1 MSRRV
6 LNSCYGMFRSLKK
19 LFLGGRTQP
28 GSPDSAPDPR
38 GAENLLQDVESA
50 LAASDRERA
59 RETLKRIAAAGATDA
74 DVLDRIVR
82 AARGAGNVGLAVEP
96 FARALRADPGN
107 ARLHSAYGN
116 LRYEQGD
123 LDAAAEAYARAAA
136 IDPGRAEVCA
146 NLGMIA
152 CARRDF
158 EQGIRWLDRAIELDP
173 RMHRAHHNLGL
184 ARQELG
190 QPEAAVTCFRQ
201 ALALEPESVESRYC
215 LGTGLQALG
224 QYEAAADAYHRA
236 QDLRPDDPELLFH
249 LGRALQQT
257 GHAEQACACLSRAVK
272 LRPDFHE
279 AHNDLGIVLM
289 EKGDL
294 DGAIHALKTS
304 TALSPGFAAGYNN
317 LAMAWRRM
325 GRLDQAVDAFRDALR
340 VRPDF
345 WEAHS
350 NLVYALNFL
359 PEYEPE
365 RVFAEHAEW
374 ARRHAEPLTA
384 AARPHANA
392 RTTGRVLRVGYV
404 SPNFRDHAVAYF
416 FESTL
421 VHHDPRR
428 VLVHCYADVARADSF
443 TERLRHS
450 TPVWRDI
457 ARRSDDSVADLVRQ
471 DSIDILVDLTG
482 HTDNHRL
489 LLFARKPAPVQ
500 VTWNGYANTTGMS
513 AMDYRIT
520 DAYADPPG
528 MTEHLHSEKLV
539 RLPDIY
545 MTFNPPRESP
555 PVGSPPVVSNGYVT
569 FGSFNALAKVTP
581 QVIATW
587 SRILHAVADAKLIVL
602 TAPSGSARERLVQAF
617 SEHGVASGRL
627 EFLGRLAFNEFLA
640 AHGRADIAL
649 DPFPF
654 NGTTTTCHTL
664 WMGVPVITL
673 AGKSHVS
680 RVGVSMLSNVGLPQC
695 VAMNE
700 NEYVEKAV
708 AIAMNRSRLQEL
720 RSGMREQ
727 MLSSSLTDAARH
739 TRFLEDAYVK
749 MWEDYCC
756 DKHG

>member
-1 MSRRV
+1 
-6 LNSCYGMFRSLKK
+6 MFRSLKK
-19 LFLGGRTQP
+19 LFLGRRTQP
-28 GSPDSAPDPR
+28 EFADPARDPR
-38 GAENLLQDVESA
+38 GAENLLKDVESA
-50 LAASDRERA
+50 LAENDKERA
-59 RETLKRIAAAGATDA
+59 RETLKRIAAAGPRDA
-74 DVLDRIVR
+74 DTLDRIVR
-82 AARGAGNVGLAVEP
+82 AARKAGEVGLAIDP
-96 FARALRADPGN
+96 LAAALSAEPGN
-107 ARLHSAYGN
+107 ANLHITYGN

-136 IDPGRAEVCA
+136 IDPDRAEACA

-158 EQGIRWLDRAIELDP
+158 EQGIRWLARAIELDP
-173 RMHRAHHNLGL
+173 RLHRAHHNLGL
-184 ARQELG
+184 ARQQLA
-190 QPEAAVTCFRQ
+190 QPEAAVACFRR
-201 ALALEPESVESRYC
+201 AVELEPESAESRYC

-224 QYEAAADAYHRA
+224 QYQAAGDAFRRA
-236 QDLRPDDPELLFH
+236 FDLRPGDPELLFH
-249 LGRALQQT
+249 LGRVLQQT
-257 GHAEQACACLSRAVK
+257 GHAEQALACLSRAVE

-294 DGAIHALKTS
+294 DDAVAALKTS
-304 TALSPGFAAGYNN
+304 TALSPDFAEGYNN

-325 GRLDQAVDAFRDALR
+325 GRLDRAVEAFRDAIR

-359 PEYEPE
+359 PEYAPE
-365 RVFAEHAEW
+365 RVFAEHEEW
-374 ARRHAEPLTA
+374 SRRHAEPLTA
-384 AARPHANA
+384 AARPHANTRA
-392 RTTGRVLRVGYV
+392 TNRVLRVGYV

-421 VHHDPRR
+421 AHHDPRR
-428 VLVHCYADVARADSF
+428 VLVHCYADVPRADSF
-443 TERLRHS
+443 TERLRRS
-450 TPVWRDI
+450 TPVWREI
-457 ARRSDDSVADLVRQ
+457 AGRSDDFVADLVRQ

-489 LLFARKPAPVQ
+489 LMFARKPAPVQ

-528 MTEHLHSEKLV
+528 TTEHLHSEKLV
-539 RLPDIY
+539 RLPEIY
-545 MTFNPPRESP
+545 MTFSPPRESP
-555 PVGSPPVVSNGYVT
+555 PVGPPPVISNGYVT
-569 FGSFNALAKVTP
+569 FGSFNAIAKITP
-581 QVIATW
+581 QVIETW
-587 SRILHAVADAKLIVL
+587 SRILHAVADSRLMVL
-602 TAPSGSARERLVQAF
+602 TAAAGSARERLVRTFA
-617 SEHGVASGRL
+617 EHGIASGRL
-627 EFLGRLAFNEFLA
+627 EFSGRLAFKEFLS
-640 AHGRADIAL
+640 AHARADIAL

-664 WMGVPVITL
+664 WMGVPVIAL

-680 RVGVSMLSNVGLPQC
+680 RVGVSMLSNVGLPEF
-695 VAMNE
+695 VAMSE
-700 NEYVEKAV
+700 GEYIEKAAALAV
-708 AIAMNRSRLQEL
+708 NRARLQEL

-727 MLSSSLTDAARH
+727 MLSSPLTDGASH
-739 TRFLEDAYVK
+739 TRSLEDAYVK